1 MHTILVIE
9 DDESLRDTVGLLLE
23 REGFR
28 PILVADGRAGLE
40 EALRSRPSL
49 MLVDLRL
56 PGMSGLEICRE
67 VRSARLQIPMI
78 VLSAVGEE
86 IDKVLL
92 LEVGADDYIVK
103 PFGTRELLARIRAV
117 LRRATPDAARIF
129 AFGDVN
135 VDVERRIVTR
145 GGREIK
151 LTPAEY
157 NLLAF
162 FLHNEDRPLTR
173 DVLLNSVWGY
183 QSIPNTRTV
192 DAHVVRLRQKLEPNP
207 EVPIHFLTLHGVGYR
222 FISTAN

>member
-28 PILVADGRAGLE
+28 PILVADGKAGLE
-40 EALRSRPSL
+40 EALRSKPSL

-67 VRSARLQIPMI
+67 VRAARLQVPIV
-78 VLSAVGEE
+78 VLSAVGDE

-117 LRRATPDAARIF
+117 LRRAAPDAPRVF
-129 AFGDVN
+129 SFGEVQVN
-135 VDVERRIVTR
+135 VERRVVTR

-157 NLLAF
+157 NLLTF
-162 FLHNEDRPLTR
+162 FLHNEDKPLTR
-173 DVLLNSVWGY
+173 DILLNSVWGY

-207 EVPIHFLTLHGVGYR
+207 EAPVHFLTLHGVGYR
-222 FISTAN
+222 FVS